1 MKKTRI
7 VLDPNEAICDG
18 TTKFFADHAQ
28 DFNEAEFL
36 AAMQEIPTVEP
47 EEEEELKRETR
58 R

>member
-1 MKKTRI
+1 MEPRS
-7 VLDPNEAICDG
+7 
-18 TTKFFADHAQ
+18 FFADHAQ